1 MTIIGYARVS
11 TEDQC
16 LDLQIDALN
25 AAGCDLI
32 FQDEGISAVAKHRP
46 GFDQAMHLMQA
57 GDIFVV
63 WKMDRAFRSLK
74 NALDTLEEFEQRD
87 LSLRCITENLDT
99 TTAMG
104 ICFFQI
110 RHSFAEL
117 ERNLIR
123 ERTRAGMAAAKAR
136 GVHIGRPRK
145 MTDRDIEQALIL
157 LEQQPNISRSKLAGR
172 FNVSPRTINRVLTD
186 NVGGLATMDLGS
198 EA

>member
-1 MTIIGYARVS
+1 MVAIGYARVS

-25 AAGCDLI
+25 AAGCDVI
-32 FQDEGISAVAKHRP
+32 FHDDGISAVSKDRP
-46 GFDQAMHLMQA
+46 GFDQAMATMTA
-57 GDIFVV
+57 GDVLVV

-74 NALDTLEEFEQRD
+74 NALDTLEEFERRN
-87 LSLRCITENLDT
+87 LSFRCITENIDT
-99 TTAMG
+99 ATAMG

-136 GVHIGRPRK
+136 GVHVGRPRK
-145 MTDRDIEQALIL
+145 MSDHDIAYAHVL
-157 LEQQPNISRSKLAGR
+157 LKHQPQLSRAELARR
-172 FNVSPRTINRVLTD
+172 FGVSPRTINRILLSV
-186 NVGGLATMDLGS
+186 S
-198 EA
+198 